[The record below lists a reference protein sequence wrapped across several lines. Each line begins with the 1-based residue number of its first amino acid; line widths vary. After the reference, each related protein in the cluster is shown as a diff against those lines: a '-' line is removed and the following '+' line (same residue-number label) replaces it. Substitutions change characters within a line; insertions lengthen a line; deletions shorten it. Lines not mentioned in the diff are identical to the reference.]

1 MSEIFIIGST
11 KIQTTKQV
19 EINFLLKN
27 FNMSI
32 KLVRKIFTLNIFI
45 DMIIK
50 LKFMLQF
57 KIFFFLKKYKIVNI
71 PFFFNKK

>member
-1 MSEIFIIGST
+1 MSEVFIIGST

-19 EINFLLKN
+19 KINFLLKN

-32 KLVRKIFTLNIFI
+32 KLIRKIFTLNIFI

-50 LKFMLQF
+50 LKFMLKL
-57 KIFFFLKKYKIVNI
+57 KIFFFLKRYKKRH
-71 PFFFNKK
+71 FHHLQY